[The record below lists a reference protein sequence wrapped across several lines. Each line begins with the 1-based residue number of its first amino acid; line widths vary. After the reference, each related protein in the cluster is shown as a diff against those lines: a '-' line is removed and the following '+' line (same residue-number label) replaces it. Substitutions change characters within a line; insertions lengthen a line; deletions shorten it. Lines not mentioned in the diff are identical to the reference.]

1 MFETLSDRLYGIFEN
16 MGHKGRLTEQ
26 DVDEAMREVRRA
38 LLEADVN
45 FKVVRNFV
53 SAVRERAVGEEVLK
67 AVTPAQQVIA
77 IVNEEL
83 IKILG
88 SERVPLESASQPPT
102 VIMLVGLQGS
112 GKTTH
117 IAKLAKHLRDEGQ
130 SPMLV
135 AADVY
140 RPAAI
145 DQLHTLGR
153 QIDMP
158 VYSEPE
164 EGDPVKI
171 AWNGIRA
178 AKDRSATVVLVDTAG
193 RLQIDERMMTE
204 LVDLTERISPTETLL
219 VADAMTGQE
228 AVSVAETF
236 HERLNLTGLI
246 LTKMDG
252 DARGGAAL
260 SIRSVVGVPIK
271 FIGTGENVDAL
282 EPFYPDRLAGR
293 ILGMGDVVSLVERAQ
308 QQMTE
313 EDSHKLEEK
322 VLEGRFNLEDFLSQ
336 LQQLKQMGPLSQ
348 ILEMIP
354 GIGQAM
360 RQSNVQITDDQY
372 KHVEAMIYS
381 MTPDERRH
389 PDIIKPSRRKRI
401 AAGSGTS
408 SDQVNQML
416 NQFRQMQKM
425 MSQMGQMGGGGGK
438 KRGGGLRSLLGGGG
452 NPLGGMSEA
461 DLEQMMGGAGMPGG
475 MPEGLPGGLP
485 GTSGGGRSGGGQ
497 GSSTQL
503 QPKHA
508 NKRKKKKR
516 SKGKKR

>member
-1 MFETLSDRLYGIFEN
+1 MFETLSDRLYDVFQN
-16 MGHKGRLTEQ
+16 MGRKGRLTEQ
-26 DVDEAMREVRRA
+26 DVDDAMREVRRA

-45 FKVVRNFV
+45 YRVVRDFV
-53 SAVRERAVGEEVLK
+53 AAVRERAVGEEVLR

-83 IKILG
+83 INILG
-88 SERVPLESASQPPT
+88 SERVPLETASQPPT

-117 IAKLAKHLRDEGQ
+117 VAKLARHLRGEGQ

-153 QIDMP
+153 QVDVP
-158 VYSEPE
+158 VYSDLQ

-171 AWNGIRA
+171 AWDGIRVA
-178 AKDRSATVVLVDTAG
+178 RERACNVVLVDTAG
-193 RLQIDERMMTE
+193 RLQIDERMMQE
-204 LVDLTERISPTETLL
+204 LVDLTERIQPTETLL

-228 AVSVAETF
+228 AVNVAQEF
-236 HERLNLTGLI
+236 HERLALTGLI

-271 FIGTGENVDAL
+271 FIGTGEQVDAL

-313 EDSHKLEEK
+313 EESQRLEEK
-322 VLEGRFNLEDFLSQ
+322 VLEGRFNLEDFLDQ
-336 LQQLKQMGPLSQ
+336 LQQIKKMGSLTQ
-348 ILEMIP
+348 LLDMIP
-354 GIGQAM
+354 GIGQAL
-360 RQSNVQITDDQY
+360 RQSQVQISDDQY

-381 MTPDERRH
+381 MTPEERRN
-389 PDIIKPSRRKRI
+389 PDIIKPSRRRRI
-401 AAGSGTS
+401 AAGSGTT

-416 NQFRQMQKM
+416 NQFRQMQRM
-425 MSQMGQMGGGGGK
+425 MSQMGALAGGGGRG
-438 KRGGGLRSLLGGGG
+438 KRGGLGQLRGMLGGG
-452 NPLGGMSEA
+452 NPLAGMSEA
-461 DLEQMMGGAGMPGG
+461 DLEAMMGDMGS
-475 MPEGLPGGLP
+475 LPAARG
-485 GTSGGGRSGGGQ
+485 GGGQ
-497 GSSTQL
+497 ATAAPIRHKKS
-503 QPKHA
+503 A
-508 NKRKKKKR
+508 KRKKKAKK
-516 SKGKKR
+516 SKGKRR

>member
-16 MGHKGRLTEQ
+16 IGKKGRLTEQ

-45 FKVVRNFV
+45 FKVVRDFV
-53 SAVRERAVGEEVLK
+53 SSVRERAVGEEVLR

-88 SERVPLESASQPPT
+88 SERVPLEIASQPPT

-117 IAKLAKHLRDEGQ
+117 IAKLAKHLHDQGQ

-145 DQLHTLGR
+145 DQLHTLGN
-153 QIDMP
+153 QIGMP
-158 VYSEPE
+158 VYSERE

-171 AWNGIRA
+171 AWNGIQQ

-204 LVDLTERISPTETLL
+204 LVDLTERIKPHETLL

-271 FIGTGENVDAL
+271 FIGTGESVDAL

-308 QQMTE
+308 GQMSE
-313 EDSHKLEEK
+313 EESQRLEEK
-322 VLEGRFNLEDFLSQ
+322 VLEGRFNLEDFLNQ

-348 ILEMIP
+348 LLEMIP
-354 GIGQAM
+354 GIGQAL
-360 RQSNVQITDDQY
+360 RQSQVQITDDQY

-381 MTPDERRH
+381 MTPEERRR

-401 AAGSGTS
+401 AKGSGTTS
-408 SDQVNQML
+408 EQVNQML

-425 MSQMGQMGGGGGK
+425 MTQMGQMAGGGGGGK
-438 KRGGGLRSLLGGGG
+438 RRGGLRGMLGGG
-452 NPLGGMSEA
+452 NPLAGMSEA
-461 DLEQMMGGAGMPGG
+461 DLEQMMGGGAGLPD
-475 MPEGLPGGLP
+475 GLPGGLP
-485 GTSGGGRSGGGQ
+485 SGAAPGGGGGRGRTASAQ
-497 GSSTQL
+497 MP
-503 QPKHA
+503 PKHA

>member
-16 MGHKGRLTEQ
+16 IGKKGHLTEE
-26 DVDEAMREVRRA
+26 DVDQAMREVRRA

-45 FKVVRNFV
+45 FKVVRDFV
-53 SAVRERAVGEEVLK
+53 SAVRERAVGEEVLR
-67 AVTPAQQVIA
+67 AVTPAQQVIG

-83 IKILG
+83 VKILG
-88 SERVPLESASQPPT
+88 NERVPLVTASQPPT

-117 IAKLAKHLRDEGQ
+117 IAKLAKHLREEGQ

-158 VYSEPE
+158 VYSE
-164 EGDPVKI
+164 EGEADPVKI
-171 AWNGIRA
+171 AWNGIKA
-178 AKDRSATVVLVDTAG
+178 AKDRSASVVLVDTAG

-204 LVDLTERISPTETLL
+204 LVDLTERIEPHETLL

-308 QQMTE
+308 QQMSE
-313 EDSHKLEEK
+313 EDTHKLEEK

-336 LQQLKQMGPLSQ
+336 LQQLKQMGPLTQ
-348 ILEMIP
+348 LLDMIP

-360 RQSNVQITDDQY
+360 RQSNVQISDDQY

-381 MTPDERRH
+381 MTPEERRH

-401 AAGSGTS
+401 AAGSGTT

-425 MSQMGQMGGGGGK
+425 MSQMGQMGMGSGK
-438 KRGGGLRSLLGGGG
+438 KKGGLRSLLGGGG
-452 NPLGGMSEA
+452 NNPLAGMSES
-461 DLEQMMGGAGMPGG
+461 DLEQMMGGSGMPGG
-475 MPEGLPGGLP
+475 LPDGMPGGLP
-485 GTSGGGRSGGGQ
+485 GMSGGGGGSNR
-497 GSSTQL
+497 GSSTQIK
-503 QPKHA
+503 PKHA
-508 NKRKKKKR
+508 NKRKKKKK

>member
-16 MGHKGRLTEQ
+16 IGKKGRLTEE
-26 DVDEAMREVRRA
+26 DVDQAMREVRRA

-45 FKVVRNFV
+45 FKVVRDFV
-53 SAVRERAVGEEVLK
+53 SSVRERAVGEEVLR

-83 IKILG
+83 VKILG
-88 SERVPLESASQPPT
+88 SERVPLITASQPPT

-117 IAKLAKHLRDEGQ
+117 IAKLARHLRDEGQ

-135 AADVY
+135 ACDVY

-158 VYSEPE
+158 VYSE
-164 EGDPVKI
+164 EGESDPVKI
-171 AWNGIRA
+171 AWNGIKA
-178 AKDRSATVVLVDTAG
+178 AKDRSANVVLVDTAG

-204 LVDLTERISPTETLL
+204 LVDLTERISPHETLL

-271 FIGTGENVDAL
+271 FIGTGESVDAL

-308 QQMTE
+308 QQMSE

-322 VLEGRFNLEDFLSQ
+322 VLEGRFNLEDFLNQ

-348 ILEMIP
+348 LLEMIP

-381 MTPDERRH
+381 MTPEERRH

-425 MSQMGQMGGGGGK
+425 MSQMGQLGGGGGK
-438 KRGGGLRSLLGGGG
+438 KKGGLRSMLSGGGG
-452 NPLGGMSEA
+452 NPLAGISEA
-461 DLEQMMGGAGMPGG
+461 DLESMMGGAGMPGG
-475 MPEGLPGGLP
+475 LPDGLSGGLP
-485 GTSGGGRSGGGQ
+485 GMSGGGGGGRA
-497 GSSTQL
+497 SSTQL

-508 NKRKKKKR
+508 NKRKKKKKSR
-516 SKGKKR
+516 DKKR

>member
-1 MFETLSDRLYGIFEN
+1 MFETLSDRLYDVFQN
-16 MGHKGRLTEQ
+16 MGRKGRLTEQ
-26 DVDEAMREVRRA
+26 DVDDAMREVRRA

-45 FKVVRNFV
+45 YRVVRNFV
-53 SAVRERAVGEEVLK
+53 SAVRERAVGEEVLR
-67 AVTPAQQVIA
+67 AVTPAQQVIS

-88 SERVPLESASQPPT
+88 SERVPLQMAGQPPT
-102 VIMLVGLQGS
+102 TIMLVGLQGS

-117 IAKLAKHLRDEGQ
+117 IAKLARHLREEGQ
-130 SPMLV
+130 SPMLI

-153 QIDMP
+153 QIDVP
-158 VYSEPE
+158 VYSDER

-171 AWNGIRA
+171 AYDGIRA
-178 AKDRSATVVLVDTAG
+178 ARDRAASVVLVDTAG
-193 RLQIDERMMTE
+193 RLQIDERMMQE

-228 AVSVAETF
+228 AVNVATEF

-246 LTKMDG
+246 LTQMDG

-271 FIGTGENVDAL
+271 FIGTGEQLDAL

-313 EDSHKLEEK
+313 EDSQRLEEK
-322 VLEGRFNLEDFLSQ
+322 VLEGRFNLEDFLDQ
-336 LQQLKQMGPLSQ
+336 LQQIKKMGPLSQ
-348 ILEMIP
+348 LLDMIP

-360 RQSNVQITDDQY
+360 RQSQVQITDDQY

-381 MTPDERRH
+381 MTPQERRN
-389 PDIIKPSRRKRI
+389 PDIIKPSRRRRI
-401 AAGSGTS
+401 AAGSGTT
-408 SDQVNQML
+408 SDEVNQML
-416 NQFRQMQKM
+416 NQFRQMQRM
-425 MSQMGQMGGGGGK
+425 MAQMGAMAGGGGGGRGR
-438 KRGGGLRSLLGGGG
+438 RGGLGGIRDLLGGGG
-452 NPLGGMSEA
+452 NPLAGMSEA
-461 DLEQMMGGAGMPGG
+461 DLEAMMGGGA
-475 MPEGLPGGLP
+475 GLPAARRAGA
-485 GTSGGGRSGGGQ
+485 TT
-497 GSSTQL
+497 GSVAAPIRHKKST
-503 QPKHA
+503 
-508 NKRKKKKR
+508 KRKKKGKK
-516 SKGKKR
+516 SKGKRR